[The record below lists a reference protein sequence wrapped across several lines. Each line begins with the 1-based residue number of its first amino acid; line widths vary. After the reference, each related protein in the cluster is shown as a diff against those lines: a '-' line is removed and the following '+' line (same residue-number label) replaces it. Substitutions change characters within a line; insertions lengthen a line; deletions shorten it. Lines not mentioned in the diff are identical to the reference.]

1 MAPVLIRPNAKFRGS
16 FGVGRV
22 AQIIGEANAQ
32 NGRRQSCPVTNGNDL
47 ERIVSVYLKQRKA
60 KCYVL
65 KNIAAYEKLAI
76 TTMPM
81 LWKKVVPKKY
91 RKLINTAAS
100 QLRVFTA
107 LKQSYV

>member
-1 MAPVLIRPNAKFRGS
+1 MLNAKFRGS

-47 ERIVSVYLKQRKA
+47 ERIVSAYPKQCKA

-65 KNIAAYEKLAI
+65 KNTTDYKEIAI
-76 TTMPM
+76 TTMPI
-81 LWKKVVPKKY
+81 LWQEMVRKKS
-91 RKLINTAAS
+91 RKLISTAAS
-100 QLRVFTA
+100 QLRVFTT
-107 LKQSYV
+107 LEQSYV